1 MIVIDASATAFA
13 LLDEGATGER
23 CRAALR
29 ADPRWL
35 VPEPWLV
42 EVLSVVRGNL
52 LGGKITQKHAADA
65 AAAAAALDPV
75 VVRTRLTAARIWEL
89 RANLTT
95 YDAAYVAAAEQY
107 DCPLVTTDVRLAR
120 APVIR
125 CAVAVIS

>member
-1 MIVIDASATAFA
+1 MIVIDASAAAFA
-13 LLDEGATGER
+13 LLDEGETGDR

-29 ADPRWL
+29 ADSRWL

-42 EVLSVVRGNL
+42 EVLSVIRGTL
-52 LGGKITQKHAADA
+52 LGGKITPDHAADA
-65 AAAAAALDPV
+65 ATAAAALDPV

-107 DCPLVTTDVRLAR
+107 SCPLVTTDARLAR
-120 APVIR
+120 APGIH
-125 CAVAVIS
+125 CAVNVIS